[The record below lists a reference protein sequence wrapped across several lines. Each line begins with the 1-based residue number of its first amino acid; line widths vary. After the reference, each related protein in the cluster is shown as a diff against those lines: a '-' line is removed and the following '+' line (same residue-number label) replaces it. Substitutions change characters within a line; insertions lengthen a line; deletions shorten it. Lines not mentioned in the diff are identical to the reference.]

1 MILILRLNHINHY
14 LLFKGHSMNQIKD
27 ICYQCN
33 KVQAYNTMPEL
44 NQLQFDIYC
53 NECLNVI
60 NERVKNEAN

>member
-1 MILILRLNHINHY
+1 
-14 LLFKGHSMNQIKD
+14 MNQIKD

-33 KVQAYNTMPEL
+33 KVQAYNTMQEL
-44 NQLQFDIYC
+44 NPLQFDIYC